1 MDLTFFTDG
10 RALFFLTLFFAFRF
24 LFLLSK
30 EQGPGRKSQI
40 DTPLTLRLLLNCY
53 RIFPNVRMITKIN
66 IKMSELLAFLIRF
79 CQSNSIDLH
88 SKQLTKGQK

>member
-24 LFLLSK
+24 LYLLSK

-40 DTPLTLRLLLNCY
+40 DTP
-53 RIFPNVRMITKIN
+53 
-66 IKMSELLAFLIRF
+66 
-79 CQSNSIDLH
+79 
-88 SKQLTKGQK
+88 